1 MLAPF
6 LTTNLQ
12 LSQRAHINNEI
23 LSGPYRGLS
32 QHESAIEVTT
42 VINEQFNSLEN
53 LRSQGVLPKN
63 DSIVPRVN
71 EDLKSR
77 EMDTPGVMD
86 AVYEGWKNFGEARDC
101 YNEIVSSNSLYH
113 RRSDFTDENSMRLY
127 CSFYGEDAILSELD
141 VAYMTG
147 GRVNVEKKKPQSYEE
162 EKPTKVSSFMR
173 KAEMLGIE
181 IQQSTSPNKDPPALF
196 HHDEVRKITPGFEQI
211 NENLFARKDN
221 RFMVFNR
228 IDIDSW
234 PPKSK
239 TKIGGIEQDMDLLQ
253 SLIT

>member
-71 EDLKSR
+71 GDLQSR

-86 AVYEGWKNFGEARDC
+86 AVYEGWKKFGEARDC
-101 YNEIVSSNSLYH
+101 Y
-113 RRSDFTDENSMRLY
+113 
-127 CSFYGEDAILSELD
+127 
-141 VAYMTG
+141 
-147 GRVNVEKKKPQSYEE
+147 
-162 EKPTKVSSFMR
+162 
-173 KAEMLGIE
+173 
-181 IQQSTSPNKDPPALF
+181 
-196 HHDEVRKITPGFEQI
+196 
-211 NENLFARKDN
+211 
-221 RFMVFNR
+221 
-228 IDIDSW
+228 
-234 PPKSK
+234 
-239 TKIGGIEQDMDLLQ
+239 
-253 SLIT
+253 